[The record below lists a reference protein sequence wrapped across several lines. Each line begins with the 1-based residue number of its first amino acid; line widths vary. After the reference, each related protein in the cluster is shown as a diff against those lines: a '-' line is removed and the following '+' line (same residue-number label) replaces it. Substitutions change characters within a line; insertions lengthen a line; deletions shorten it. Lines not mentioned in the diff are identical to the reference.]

1 MVMRKTAGRAS
12 TKKEPA
18 QTRGKEQS
26 DSGLSWGT
34 TRKNLDALHSQAGFK
49 NS

>member
-12 TKKEPA
+12 TEKEPA

-26 DSGLSWGT
+26 DMVVGAN
-34 TRKNLDALHSQAGFK
+34 KEE
-49 NS
+49 